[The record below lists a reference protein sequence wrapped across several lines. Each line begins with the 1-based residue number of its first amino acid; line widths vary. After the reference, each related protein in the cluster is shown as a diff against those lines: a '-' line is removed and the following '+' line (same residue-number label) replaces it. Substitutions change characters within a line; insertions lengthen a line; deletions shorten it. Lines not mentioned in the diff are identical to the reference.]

1 VAYANTVKKN
11 GFFIGLLDLALLA
24 RSRKKRLMVLHYHDA
39 CQDPPQ
45 LAPVMD
51 IFHPLYASSEH
62 SPPEDIMHVDHESG
76 TWNVAV
82 LLADYT
88 RGSYQQL
95 NHFVPLFQKDTMG
108 EQLWS
113 KLTQESSI
121 KHAKRIQ
128 KCQAMLPGEDES
140 DDEFAASAREH
151 LELLLRQ
158 QDFNQITQGID
169 LFASAVPGAGNCG
182 LWTMLSLEGGPIAKC
197 QGVDQKAVQQM
208 REDTWYSLIIFSIC
222 FICIHMF
229 PYVFPTK
236 RHSIPFYPYIMTSG
250 KIFQGTG

>member
-1 VAYANTVKKN
+1 
-11 GFFIGLLDLALLA
+11 
-24 RSRKKRLMVLHYHDA
+24 MVMHYHDA
-39 CQDPPQ
+39 SQDPPEVV
-45 LAPVMD
+45 PVID
-51 IFHPLYASSEH
+51 VFHPLYASSGH

-76 TWNVAV
+76 SWNVAV

-158 QDFNQITQGID
+158 QDFNQITESID
-169 LFASAVPGAGNCG
+169 LFASAVPGDGNCG
-182 LWTMLSLEGGPIAKC
+182 LWTILSLEGGPVAKC
-197 QGVDQKAVQQM
+197 QGVDLKHVQQM
-208 REDTWYSLIIFSIC
+208 REDTWYSMVFPHYLFHMFHMYSYV
-222 FICIHMF
+222 FNCIHMF
-229 PYVFPTK
+229 PYLFPTK
-236 RHSIPFYPYIMTSG
+236 RHSIPFYPYIMTPG